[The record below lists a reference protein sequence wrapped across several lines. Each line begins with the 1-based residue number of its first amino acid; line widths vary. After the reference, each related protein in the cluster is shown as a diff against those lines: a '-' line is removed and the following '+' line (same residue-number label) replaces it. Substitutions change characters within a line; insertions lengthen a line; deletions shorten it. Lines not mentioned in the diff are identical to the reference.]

1 VELTYYT
8 DYSLRVL
15 IYAGLRQE
23 KLCLI
28 SEIAEHYGISEN
40 HLMKVVHGL
49 AQGGFVRTY
58 RGKGGGLTL
67 AKDPKGINIGAVVR
81 HMEGPFKPV
90 ECFRTG
96 NKCVITGAC
105 DLPDILQEACQ
116 AFVGVLDRYALA
128 DLLEQRIHL
137 ARRLFGPPRSRA
149 RGERTIH
156 HRTPRPEL
164 GPRRD
169 RRKRSG

>member
-28 SEIAEHYGISEN
+28 SEIAEHYKISEN

-58 RGKGGGLTL
+58 RGKGGGLAL
-67 AKDPKGINIGAVVR
+67 GKDPEAIVIGAVVR
-81 HMEGPFKPV
+81 HMEGPFKLV

-96 NKCVITGAC
+96 NKCAITGAC
-105 DLPDILQEACQ
+105 DLPDILEEACE
-116 AFVGVLDRYALA
+116 AFITVLDRYTLA
-128 DLLEQRIHL
+128 DLLEPRTQL
-137 ARRLFGPPRSRA
+137 ARRLFGPQRSQA
-149 RGERTIH
+149 
-156 HRTPRPEL
+156 
-164 GPRRD
+164 
-169 RRKRSG
+169 S

>member
-1 VELTYYT
+1 MELTYYT
-8 DYSLRVL
+8 DYALRVL
-15 IYAGLRQE
+15 LYAGLRPE

-28 SEIAEHYGISEN
+28 SEIAEDYGISEN

-67 AKDPKGINIGAVVR
+67 AKDPKDITIGSVVR

-96 NKCVITGAC
+96 NKCAITGAC
-105 DLPDILQEACQ
+105 DLPSILDEALL
-116 AFVGVLDRYALA
+116 AFITVLDRYTLA
-128 DLLEQRIHL
+128 DLFERREHL
-137 ARRLFGPPRSRA
+137 ARRLFGPSRSRN
-149 RGERTIH
+149 RGVRKTN
-156 HRTPRPEL
+156 TPST
-164 GPRRD
+164 
-169 RRKRSG
+169 SG

>member
-1 VELTYYT
+1 MELTYYT
-8 DYSLRVL
+8 DYALRALV
-15 IYAGLRQE
+15 YAGLCQE
-23 KLCLI
+23 QLCLI

-67 AKDPKGINIGAVVR
+67 AKDPKDITIGAIVR

-96 NKCVITGAC
+96 NKCAITGAC
-105 DLPDILQEACQ
+105 DLPSILDEAFQ
-116 AFVGVLDRYALA
+116 AFITVLDRYTLA
-128 DLLEQRIHL
+128 DLLERRTHL
-137 ARRLFGPPRSRA
+137 ERRLFGPARSLQ
-149 RGERTIH
+149 RGAHKIH
-156 HRTPRPEL
+156 PPLT
-164 GPRRD
+164 
-169 RRKRSG
+169 SA